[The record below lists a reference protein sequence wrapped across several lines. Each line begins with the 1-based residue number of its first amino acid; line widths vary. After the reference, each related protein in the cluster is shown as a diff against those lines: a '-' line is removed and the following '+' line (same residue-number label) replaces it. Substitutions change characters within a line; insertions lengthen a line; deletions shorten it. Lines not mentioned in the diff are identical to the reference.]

1 MSHSPRLPA
10 PLGFLSLYIIGVLL
24 ALNLG
29 DGFLWRFLAE
39 AMLIA
44 CAVMCVNVLIGHGG
58 LVTLAQGAVFGLA
71 AYVAAWSS
79 QFLGANI
86 VLMLVLG
93 MLSGALLAVF
103 ISLLSLR
110 SSGLFFMILTLVC
123 GQLVW
128 EVVFRW
134 RDFSGGADGLRGFP
148 KLSLGNW
155 SLDQAEQL
163 FLLTSGL
170 ALVTW
175 YCLRSYIHSPAGLAL
190 NGLRDQPIRMQA
202 VGYQLWRIRLQ
213 AALVTG
219 LACGAAGSL
228 YPFINQYISPAQ
240 VHWSFS
246 ATLIIMGVIGGIRS
260 LQGAFLGTFI
270 YLFIQT
276 YISSYTERWQLVIG
290 LIFVAT
296 VLFMPHGLIR
306 RKGS

>member
-1 MSHSPRLPA
+1 MTLKCRLPA
-10 PLGFLSLYIIGVLL
+10 PLGLVSFYTLSIVVVLI
-24 ALNLG
+24 LG

-58 LVTLAQGAVFGLA
+58 LVTLAQGAVFGSA

-79 QFLGANI
+79 QFLGANLF
-86 VLMLVLG
+86 VMLLLG
-93 MLSGALLAVF
+93 MLSGALLAAL

-134 RDFSGGADGLRGFP
+134 RDVSGGADGLRGFP
-148 KLSLGNW
+148 KLSVGGWEINHAAHLFVLA
-155 SLDQAEQL
+155 SL
-163 FLLTSGL
+163 L
-170 ALVTW
+170 AIGAW
-175 YCLRSYIHSPAGLAL
+175 YCLRSYLHSPAGLAL
-190 NGLRDQPIRMQA
+190 TGLRDQPLRMQA
-202 VGYQLWRIRLQ
+202 LGYQLWRIRLH
-213 AALVTG
+213 AALLTG
-219 LACGAAGSL
+219 VVCGAAGSL
-228 YPFINQYISPAQ
+228 YPFINQYISPTQ

-260 LQGAFLGTFI
+260 LQGAFLGALI